1 MPAFY
6 RRRNSDGRD
15 REVVRASDD
24 GGRDTDDVRM
34 FMQIEVMALMT
45 SSDLVALV
53 GSDVH
58 L

>member
-6 RRRNSDGRD
+6 RGRNSDGRD
-15 REVVRASDD
+15 REVVRASD

>member
-6 RRRNSDGRD
+6 RGRNSDGRD
-15 REVVRASDD
+15 CKVVRASD

-34 FMQIEVMALMT
+34 FTQIEVMALMT